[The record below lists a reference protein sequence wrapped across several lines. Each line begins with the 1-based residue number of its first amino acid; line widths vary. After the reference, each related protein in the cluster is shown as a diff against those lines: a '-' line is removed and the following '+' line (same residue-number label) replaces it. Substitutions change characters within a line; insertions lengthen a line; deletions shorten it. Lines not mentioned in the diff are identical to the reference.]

1 MNSKCR
7 TILGVIML
15 FIIFGI
21 SAYYIVSELS
31 GAGRTDEENVT
42 LTNDMQKNY
51 LSPIS
56 VNSFPIDKSEAL
68 ANPVVLLNMK
78 LNAGQS
84 VHVKGS
90 MQKAIAGVYALRDSM
105 TERISSVGALVYPVV
120 KARIME
126 RAGYAAL
133 ESYLS
138 TLDQHEDYMQKK
150 YQQELG
156 DTIHHLF
163 DNLFVTNDSK
173 IDAYLNIREV
183 PDGNIVGRMYP
194 QTGGTLLDIQ
204 DGWAMISS
212 GEVTGW
218 VSMEYILTG
227 TDVLQSGTQLTAV
240 VDEERL
246 MLRYEADASSV
257 LVDVLE
263 KGTEVPFQNYS
274 AGWVYVS
281 YKDMYGYLK
290 AEYVHLKAGANTA
303 VPMSEELWNETL
315 AASGIA
321 EQTAP
326 AAEVP
331 VAETPAAEALA
342 ADAAVVEE
350 AAPVVVEPSA
360 DDLARQRI
368 DAIYAEGRSTMAPV
382 YLSADDIYLLSC
394 VIMMEAGSECYEG
407 KLAVAGVV
415 LNRLRSGIWGST
427 LNEVIYAP
435 KQFTGAGTGTLA
447 GVLASGP
454 NEESVRAAY
463 EACAGI
469 HNIGG
474 YLYFCSVKS
483 ANYEQY
489 STYLVIQRQCFY
501 AK

>member
-15 FIIFGI
+15 FIVFSI
-21 SAYYIVSELS
+21 SAYYIISELS

-42 LTNDMQKNY
+42 LTNEMQKNY

-56 VNSFPIDKSEAL
+56 VSSFPIDKSEAL
-68 ANPVVLLNMK
+68 ANPAVLLNVELTTAK
-78 LNAGQS
+78 PIS
-84 VHVKGS
+84 VKAS
-90 MQKAIAGVYALRDSM
+90 IQKAVAGAYALRDGI
-105 TERISSVGALVYPVV
+105 TDRVSSIGTLLYPVV
-120 KARIME
+120 KARLME
-126 RAGYAAL
+126 QAKSAAL
-133 ESYLS
+133 EGHFR
-138 TLDQHEDYMQKK
+138 TLDNHENYVQMKS
-150 YQQELG
+150 QQEL
-156 DTIHHLF
+156 DNTIHHLF
-163 DNLFVTNDSK
+163 DNLFMTDDSK
-173 IDAYLNIREV
+173 IDAYLNVREV
-183 PDGNIVGRMYP
+183 PDGNVVGRMYP

-204 DGWAMISS
+204 NGWAMISS

-218 VSMEYILTG
+218 VNMEYIITG
-227 TDVLQSGTQLTAV
+227 TQVLQSGAQLTVV

-246 MLRYEADASSV
+246 MLRYEADAEST

-274 AGWVYVS
+274 AGWVFVS
-281 YKDMYGYLK
+281 YKDMSGYLK
-290 AEYVHLKAGANTA
+290 AEYVHLRAGANTA
-303 VPMSEELWNETL
+303 VPMSEELWRETV
-315 AASGIA
+315 ASSGTIE
-321 EQTAP
+321 EQPMP

-331 VAETPAAEALA
+331 AAEVPEAEAAVAE
-342 ADAAVVEE
+342 DAAP
-350 AAPVVVEPSA
+350 AVVEPSA

-368 DAIYAEGRSTMAPV
+368 DSIYAEGRSTMAPI
-382 YLSADDIYLLSC
+382 YLSANDIYLLSC
-394 VIMMEAGSECYEG
+394 VIMMEAGNECYEG

-435 KQFTGAGTGTLA
+435 KQFTGAGTGALA
-447 GVLASGP
+447 GFLASGP

-474 YLYFCSVKS
+474 YLYFCSIKS

-489 STYLVIQRQCFY
+489 SNYLVIQRQCFY